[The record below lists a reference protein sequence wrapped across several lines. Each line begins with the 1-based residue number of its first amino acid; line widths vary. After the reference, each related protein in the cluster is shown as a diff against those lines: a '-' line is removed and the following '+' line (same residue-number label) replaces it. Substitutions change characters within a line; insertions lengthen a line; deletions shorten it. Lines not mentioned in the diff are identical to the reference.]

1 LAEIGSLHLR
11 LDEELG
17 LVYEQAVPITQTKD
31 EA

>member
-1 LAEIGSLHLR
+1 VAQIGSLHLH

-17 LVYEQAVPITQTKD
+17 LVYEQAVPISQTKD